1 MIRAEAPLET
11 VPMVVRGGA
20 IIPLGPEM
28 RYTGEKPFD
37 PITFAI
43 YPDEKGSASTTLYE
57 DDGLTPSYEQGVFRR
72 TNLSVRRA
80 GVAYRVSVSSPEGSY
95 NPGAR
100 RFTFVNKTTPTVR
113 PVTMNDTGSARTI
126 ELR

>member
-1 MIRAEAPLET
+1 MIRAEASLET
-11 VPMVVRGGA
+11 VPMFVRGGA

-28 RYTGEKPFD
+28 RYTDEKPFD

-43 YPDEKGSASTTLYE
+43 YPDEKGSASVTLYE
-57 DDGLTPSYEQGVFRR
+57 DDGLTPSYQQGVFRR
-72 TNLSVRRA
+72 TNLSVKRA
-80 GVAYRVSVSSPEGSY
+80 GAAYRVSVSSPEGSY

-100 RFTFVNKTTPTVR
+100 RFTFVNKSTSIAK
-113 PVTMNDTGSARTI
+113 PVTISDSGSSRTI